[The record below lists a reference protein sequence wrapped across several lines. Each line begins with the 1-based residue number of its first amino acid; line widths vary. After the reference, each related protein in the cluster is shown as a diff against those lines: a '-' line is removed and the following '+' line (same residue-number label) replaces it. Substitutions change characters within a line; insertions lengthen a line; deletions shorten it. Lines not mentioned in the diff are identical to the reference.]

1 MSYVEKNLISG
12 ENVVHRARL
21 HWVVLVKPILAASA
35 VAALG
40 LALLV
45 GPFLEHARRGPSS
58 SYTAIAGVIC
68 LLVAAIPV
76 IVGLSRRSAA
86 EFAVT
91 NKRVILK
98 VGVVETRTLEM
109 FLNKIESVS
118 VDQTLWGRIL
128 GYGSIVVH
136 GTGGS
141 AEPFDKIARPLEFR
155 HQVQQQI
162 GNLT

>member
-58 SYTAIAGVIC
+58 SYTAIAGV
-68 LLVAAIPV
+68 
-76 IVGLSRRSAA
+76 
-86 EFAVT
+86 
-91 NKRVILK
+91 
-98 VGVVETRTLEM
+98 
-109 FLNKIESVS
+109 
-118 VDQTLWGRIL
+118 L